1 MNVYYK
7 LRNKPSSSK
16 CANLQRLYLVAK
28 AVTNFSSSNKN
39 DYYYHFITTI
49 SIHSLIELL
58 LYLAGYVET
67 YLGYSD
73 HCKNTNVM
81 YSTAMVL
88 LEDDSIFQELG
99 GTAKKIVGCSQMCDK
114 IVIR

>member
-1 MNVYYK
+1 
-7 LRNKPSSSK
+7 
-16 CANLQRLYLVAK
+16 
-28 AVTNFSSSNKN
+28 
-39 DYYYHFITTI
+39 
-49 SIHSLIELL
+49 
-58 LYLAGYVET
+58 
-67 YLGYSD
+67 
-73 HCKNTNVM
+73 M